1 MIGRKVLLLVS
12 VILMTGCG
20 RIIDVSEDNVSS
32 LTLSVKS
39 SEESA
44 PVTSLKVWA
53 FDCDAQGKVGRTANI
68 GYTCA
73 DEQSTLSLTLDTE
86 SRYCLLLAGANLPA
100 GFSQGL
106 TFPSLTSTMFSGLS
120 NNVSATHWTVVDLT
134 ASSNGRIYIPMEVF
148 STWGKISVN
157 VSKESEAMNL
167 RIEEVALLSSGAPE
181 QGAFFSS
188 LTAEEIKSGGLAADG
203 WYFNNL
209 TFSAAAMSTVLASD
223 VDVTESK
230 RSMALCSE
238 NIYENQAGWA
248 DLTAFRQ
255 SGWALNPSEID
266 PDCNG
271 YYLSITYSYAISPA
285 SLDSD
290 EAVTVQKYIPL
301 APVCRSNE
309 YRFDIKVNLDE
320 IVVFGSTEASE
331 EIGGIW

>member
-1 MIGRKVLLLVS
+1 M
-12 VILMTGCG
+12 
-20 RIIDVSEDNVSS
+20 
-32 LTLSVKS
+32 
-39 SEESA
+39 
-44 PVTSLKVWA
+44 
-53 FDCDAQGKVGRTANI
+53 
-68 GYTCA
+68 
-73 DEQSTLSLTLDTE
+73 DTE

-100 GFSQGL
+100 GFSQDL
-106 TFPSLTSTMFSGLS
+106 TFPSLTSTKYSGLPGAT
-120 NNVSATHWTVVDLT
+120 ATHWAVVDLT
-134 ASSNGRIYIPMEVF
+134 ASSSGRISIPMEVF
-148 STWGKISVN
+148 PTYGKVSVN
-157 VSKESEAMNL
+157 ISKESDAINL
-167 RIEEVALLSSGAPE
+167 RIEEVNLLSSGAPE

-188 LTAEEIKSGGLAADG
+188 LTAEQIKAGGLAVDS

-209 TFSAAAMSTVLASD
+209 TLSASALSTLLASD
-223 VDVTESK
+223 VDITESK
-230 RSMALCSE
+230 RNVALCSE
-238 NIYENQAGWA
+238 NIYENQAGWT

-255 SGWALNPSEID
+255 SGWALNPAETD

-271 YYLSITYSYAISPA
+271 YYLSVTYTYAISPA

>member
-1 MIGRKVLLLVS
+1 MINRKVLLLVS

-20 RIIDVSEDNVSS
+20 RNIDVSEDNVSS

-39 SEESA
+39 SVESA

-68 GYTCA
+68 GYASA
-73 DEQSTLSLTLDTE
+73 DEQSTLTLTLDTE

-100 GFSQGL
+100 GFSQDL
-106 TFPSLTSTMFSGLS
+106 TFPSLTSTKYSGLPGAT
-120 NNVSATHWTVVDLT
+120 ATHWAVVDLT
-134 ASSNGRIYIPMEVF
+134 ASSSGRISIPMEVF
-148 STWGKISVN
+148 PTYGKVSVN
-157 VSKESEAMNL
+157 ISKESDAINL
-167 RIEEVALLSSGAPE
+167 RIEEVNLLSSGAPE

-188 LTAEEIKSGGLAADG
+188 LTAEQIKAGGLAVDS

-209 TFSAAAMSTVLASD
+209 TFPASALSTVLASD

-230 RSMALCSE
+230 RSVALCSE
-238 NIYENQAGWA
+238 NIYENQAGWT

-255 SGWALNPSEID
+255 SGWALNPAETD

-271 YYLSITYSYAISPA
+271 YYLSVTYTYAISPA

>member
-1 MIGRKVLLLVS
+1 MINRKVLLLVS

-20 RIIDVSEDNVSS
+20 RNIDVSEDTLSS

-68 GYTCA
+68 GYASA
-73 DEQSTLSLTLDTE
+73 DEQSTLTLTLDTE

-106 TFPSLTSTMFSGLS
+106 TFPSLTSTMFSGLPGAT
-120 NNVSATHWTVVDLT
+120 ATHWAVVDLT
-134 ASSNGRIYIPMEVF
+134 ATSNGQISVPVEVF
-148 STWGKISVN
+148 PTYGTVSVN
-157 VSKESEAMNL
+157 VSKESDAMDL
-167 RIEEVALLSSGAPE
+167 RIEEVNLLSSGAPE

-188 LTAEEIKSGGLAADG
+188 LTAEEIKAGGLAVDS

-209 TFSAAAMSTVLASD
+209 TFPASALSTVLASD

-230 RSMALCSE
+230 RNVALCSE
-238 NIYENQAGWA
+238 NIYENQAGWT

-255 SGWALNPSEID
+255 SGWALNPAETD

-271 YYLSITYSYAISPA
+271 YYLSVTYTYAISPA

-320 IVVFGSTEASE
+320 IVVFGSTESSE

>member
-12 VILMTGCG
+12 VMLMTGCG

-39 SEESA
+39 SEGSV

-68 GYTCA
+68 GYACA
-73 DEQSTLSLTLDTE
+73 DEQSTLSLTLDTK
-86 SRYCLLLAGANLPA
+86 SKYCLLLAGANLPA
-100 GFSQGL
+100 GFSQNM
-106 TFPSLTSTMFSGLS
+106 TFPSLTLTTFSGLS
-120 NNVSATHWTVVDLT
+120 NNVSATHWAVVDLT
-134 ASSNGRIYIPMEVF
+134 ASSSGRISVPMEVF
-148 STWGKISVN
+148 PTWGKISVN

-188 LTAEEIKSGGLAADG
+188 LTAEQIKAGGLAVDG

-223 VDVTESK
+223 VDVAESK
-230 RSMALCSE
+230 RSMPLCSE
-238 NIYENQAGWA
+238 NIYENQAGWT

-255 SGWALNPSEID
+255 SGWALNPAETD

-271 YYLSITYSYAISPA
+271 YYLSVTYTYAISPA

-290 EAVTVQKYIPL
+290 EAVTVTGL
-301 APVCRSNE
+301 SA
-309 YRFDIKVNLDE
+309 LDMK
-320 IVVFGSTEASE
+320 
-331 EIGGIW
+331 

>member
-1 MIGRKVLLLVS
+1 MINRKVLLLVS

-20 RIIDVSEDNVSS
+20 RNIDVSEDNVSS

-44 PVTSLKVWA
+44 PVTSLKAWA

-68 GYTCA
+68 GYASA
-73 DEQSTLSLTLDTE
+73 DEQSTLTLTLDTE

-106 TFPSLTSTMFSGLS
+106 TFPSLTSTMFSGLPGAT
-120 NNVSATHWTVVDLT
+120 ATHWTVVDLT
-134 ASSNGRIYIPMEVF
+134 ASSSGRISIPMEVF
-148 STWGKISVN
+148 PTYGKVSVN
-157 VSKESEAMNL
+157 ISKESDAMNL
-167 RIEEVALLSSGAPE
+167 RIEEVNLLSSGAPE
-181 QGAFFSS
+181 QGTFFSS
-188 LTAEEIKSGGLAADG
+188 LTAEEIKAGGLAVDS

-209 TFSAAAMSTVLASD
+209 TLSASALSTVLASD

-230 RSMALCSE
+230 RSLALCSE
-238 NIYENQAGWA
+238 NIYENQAGWT

-255 SGWALNPSEID
+255 SGWALNPAETD

-271 YYLSITYSYAISPA
+271 YYLSVTYTYAISPA
-285 SLDSD
+285 SWDSD

>member
-1 MIGRKVLLLVS
+1 MINRKVLLLVS

-20 RIIDVSEDNVSS
+20 RNIDVSEDTLSS

-68 GYTCA
+68 GYASA
-73 DEQSTLSLTLDTE
+73 DEQSTLTLTLDTE

-106 TFPSLTSTMFSGLS
+106 TFPSLTSTMFSGLPGAT
-120 NNVSATHWTVVDLT
+120 ATHWAVVDLT
-134 ASSNGRIYIPMEVF
+134 ATSNGQISVPVEVF
-148 STWGKISVN
+148 PTYGTVRVN
-157 VSKESEAMNL
+157 VSKGSDAMNL
-167 RIEEVALLSSGAPE
+167 RIEEVNLLSSGAPE

-188 LTAEEIKSGGLAADG
+188 LTAEEIKAGGLAVDS

-209 TFSAAAMSTVLASD
+209 TFPASALSTVLASD

-230 RSMALCSE
+230 KSVALCSE
-238 NIYENQAGWA
+238 NIYENQAGWT

-255 SGWALNPSEID
+255 SGWALNPAETD

-271 YYLSITYSYAISPA
+271 YYLSVTYTYAISPA

-320 IVVFGSTEASE
+320 IVVFGSTESSE